1 MVSLN
6 CISSVLYIP
15 HDLYGSYTVFQT
27 EFPCTGMCMAL
38 YSAYTWKPA
47 LLHSYNCTIVQLYNK
62 SSKEMHIIISH
73 MHIPHNLTCLEHF
86 S

>member
-15 HDLYGSYTVFQT
+15 HAHDSYGSYTVFQT
-27 EFPCTGMCMAL
+27 EFPYTGMCMAL

-47 LLHSYNCTIVQLYNK
+47 LLHSYNYTIVQQKFKGNA
-62 SSKEMHIIISH
+62 HN
-73 MHIPHNLTCLEHF
+73 HIPHTT
-86 S
+86 